1 MTDVSPGES
10 RFDTYE
16 AYRQAVAMVVA
27 LAQRELLI
35 FDPDLKETGLES
47 HAGAE
52 SLSPLLAVS
61 RGLQLR
67 IVLHDSD
74 HLERHCPRL
83 IKLLQNY
90 GHVASLRRSPENL
103 RNLTD
108 CFVVADGRHAVI
120 RFHADHARGKL
131 LIAQDQQVGNW
142 QRRFG
147 ELWEM
152 ATVTSCITTLGL

>member
-1 MTDVSPGES
+1 VVEAVPVES

-16 AYRQAVAMVVA
+16 AYRQAVATVVA
-27 LAQRELLI
+27 QAQRELAI

-47 HAGAE
+47 RAGAE
-52 SLSPLLAVS
+52 HLVRLLATS
-61 RGLQLR
+61 RGRQLR
-67 IVLHDSD
+67 IVLHDPG

-83 IKLLQNY
+83 ITILRDY
-90 GHVASLRRSPENL
+90 GHVASLRRTPGNL

-131 LIAQDQQVGNW
+131 LIAQDDEVGIW
-142 QRRFG
+142 QRRFA
-147 ELWEM
+147 ELWEL
-152 ATVTSCITTLGL
+152 ATATSCITTLGL

>member
-1 MTDVSPGES
+1 MDVSPGES

-16 AYRQAVAMVVA
+16 AYRQAVAMVVMQ
-27 LAQRELLI
+27 AQRELAI
-35 FDPDLKETGLES
+35 FDPDLRETGLES
-47 HAGAE
+47 RSGADH
-52 SLSPLLAVS
+52 LTRLLTMS
-61 RGLQLR
+61 RARQLR
-67 IVLHDSD
+67 IVLHDPD

-90 GHVASLRRSPENL
+90 AHVASLRRSPEHL

-131 LIAQDQQVGNW
+131 LIAQDEQVGNW

-147 ELWEM
+147 ELWET
-152 ATVTSCITTLGL
+152 ATVSSCITTLGI